1 MSEQAPQRRL
11 AAILVADVVGYSRMM
26 QVDEAGTL
34 AALKSRRTK
43 ILQPLVSKHHGRI
56 IKVMGDGGL
65 VEFASAVSAVQC
77 AVDLQQ
83 AMAASNRELSE
94 DRQIMLR
101 VGVNLGDV
109 MVEGSDLYGD
119 GVNIAARLEAIA
131 DPGGIVISSIAHDYV
146 RNKVKA
152 TFDDMGAQTLKN
164 IAEPVRVYRVHGGI
178 TPADE
183 SEARGPVKTSKPST
197 AVLPFVNMSGDPAQ
211 EYFSDGITEDII
223 TELSRFRSLFVIARY
238 SSFAYKDRAMNV
250 REIGLDMGV
259 RYVAE
264 GSVRRA
270 DNRVRVTAQLIDAQT
285 GAHLWAER
293 YDRDLEDIFAV
304 QDEITGRI
312 VTSLVP
318 RIEAEELATA
328 KRKPPEDMRA
338 YDLYLRAKSLVD
350 MAHDVTALAQARE
363 YCDRAIQLDPTYARV
378 HACKALTYVYENHL
392 MLAENVDQG
401 RIKAMKCAEAAVA
414 LDPADGVCQWSLGE
428 ASLIACQFDRARN
441 HLARARELNPNDAD
455 VLAISGWDHAV
466 TGNPEV
472 GLRYVEMALERS
484 PQYISWHNWTR
495 GIILFLLG
503 RFEAALRDFNLYN
516 PPSSAIL
523 RWRAATL
530 VQLGRIDEARADLQ
544 AFLAVRPGTTVSEV
558 KQYLSYVLKLDQY
571 LDSLRQAGLPE

>member
-1 MSEQAPQRRL
+1 MRQARSLKQRRQ
-11 AAILVADVVGYSRMM
+11 D
-26 QVDEAGTL
+26 
-34 AALKSRRTK
+34 
-43 ILQPLVSKHHGRI
+43 ILQPMVSKHHGRI
-56 IKVMGDGGL
+56 VKLMGDGAL
-65 VEFASAVSAVQC
+65 VEFASAVDAVDC
-77 AVDLQQ
+77 AVELQGAMFSSNADLPDE
-83 AMAASNRELSE
+83 R
-94 DRQIMLR
+94 RIVLR
-101 VGVNLGDV
+101 IGINLGDV

-119 GVNIAARLEAIA
+119 GVNIAARLEALA
-131 DPGGIVISSIAHDYV
+131 QPGSVFVSQTVFSH
-146 RNKVKA
+146 VKGK
-152 TFDDMGAQTLKN
+152 TKLDFEDIGEQKLKN

-178 TPADE
+178 APAGE
-183 SEARGPVKTSKPST
+183 SEARGPVKSSKPSI

-238 SSFAYKDRAMNV
+238 SSFAYKGRAMNV
-250 REIGLDMGV
+250 RDIGLDMGV

-270 DNRVRVTAQLIDAQT
+270 NNRVRVTAQLIDAQT

-304 QDEITGRI
+304 QDEITRRI

-338 YDLYLRAKSLVD
+338 YDCYLRAKSLVD
-350 MAHDVTALAQARE
+350 MARGNAAIAQARE
-363 YCDRAIQLDPTYARV
+363 YCDRAIQADPSYARV

-401 RIKAMKCAEAAVA
+401 RIKAIKCAETAVA

-428 ASLIACQFDRARN
+428 ASLIASQFDRARN
-441 HLARARELNPNDAD
+441 HLARAGELNPNDAD
-455 VLAISGWDHAV
+455 ILAISGWDHAV
-466 TGNPEV
+466 TGNPEA
-472 GLRYVEMALERS
+472 GLRYVETALERS
-484 PQYISWHNWTR
+484 PQNISWHNWTR

-503 RFEAALRDFNLYN
+503 RFEAALRDFNLYS

-530 VQLGRIDEARADLQ
+530 VQLGRIDEAHADLR

-558 KQYLSYVLKLDQY
+558 KQYLSYVLKLDRY
-571 LDSLRQAGLPE
+571 LDSLRQAGLPD